1 MYRDLCFLSLFRLL
15 EKHMC
20 FEPIHVNYYNLQP
33 FCKNCIVN
41 GLINSIASPDL
52 ETLPTSAGPRLI
64 VSSYWG
70 CVRHPNDVGT
80 LVKHAACAM
89 AAGVYKI

>member
-1 MYRDLCFLSLFRLL
+1 MYLSLCVSF
-15 EKHMC
+15 
-20 FEPIHVNYYNLQP
+20 
-33 FCKNCIVN
+33 
-41 GLINSIASPDL
+41 PDL

-80 LVKHAACAM
+80 LVKHIALAAT
-89 AAGVYKI
+89 AGMY